1 MTSKK
6 TASRKPAP
14 GKKKA
19 PAKKKVS
26 AKKPASA
33 RKPAGKKKPAATRQK
48 KGKKTQPDV
57 PSQLKKIG
65 IGLMILVAVCLT
77 GAMAADLLIR
87 RPVPPPSETT
97 DTPKKQRF
105 REMPSK
111 GFEPGQESD
120 HIVPQSGLMEKNGH
134 PVLYEVFE
142 ETVIPPR
149 TGPGSR
155 RGTES
160 GDGLVEI
167 ALIIDD
173 IGYDQNMAMA
183 LYALEP
189 NISFSILP
197 GSPHGRTIAGML
209 SDKGAQILLHLPME
223 PAQYPDVDPGP
234 GALLTGMSPDELI
247 TQLEK
252 NLADVPG
259 ASGVN
264 NHMGSRLTTE
274 ATQMYQIFTILK
286 KRNLFFVDSVTA
298 RRSQCRAAARLLQ
311 VRFGERDVFLD
322 NVQEQA
328 YITGQFAQLKKIAQ
342 KHGHA
347 IGIGHPYPATLETLK
362 TELPKIKGKIRV
374 VPVSRMVTIPG

>member
-1 MTSKK
+1 MTSRK
-6 TASRKPAP
+6 TPSRKPAP
-14 GKKKA
+14 
-19 PAKKKVS
+19 
-26 AKKPASA
+26 A
-33 RKPAGKKKPAATRQK
+33 RKPAAKKKTAASRQK
-48 KGKKTQPDV
+48 KGKKSQPDL

-65 IGLMILVAVCLT
+65 VGLMVLVAVCLT
-77 GAMAADLLIR
+77 GAMVADLLIR
-87 RPVPPPSETT
+87 QPVPSAPENTGPATLLPSEATA
-97 DTPKKQRF
+97 PPQKSPVQNK
-105 REMPSK
+105 PS
-111 GFEPGQESD
+111 GTAEDIPEAD
-120 HIVPQSGLMEKNGH
+120 HITPQVGMKEKNGH

-142 ETVIPPR
+142 ETVIPSEPAPR
-149 TGPGSR
+149 PVM
-155 RGTES
+155 ES
-160 GDGLVEI
+160 GDKTYEI

-173 IGYDQNMAMA
+173 IGYDQAMAMA

-189 NISFSILP
+189 NISFSVLP
-197 GSPHGRTIAGML
+197 WSPHGRTIAGIL
-209 SDKGAQILLHLPME
+209 SDKGAQVLLHLPME
-223 PAQYPDVDPGP
+223 PVQYPDVDPGP

-274 ATQMYQIFTILK
+274 ASQMYQVFTILK

-322 NVQEQA
+322 NIQEKS
-328 YITGQFAQLKKIAQ
+328 YITGQFTQLKKVAQ
-342 KHGHA
+342 KHGRA

-362 TELPKIKGKIRV
+362 TELPKIKGKISI
-374 VPVSRMVTIPG
+374 VPVSRMVAIPG